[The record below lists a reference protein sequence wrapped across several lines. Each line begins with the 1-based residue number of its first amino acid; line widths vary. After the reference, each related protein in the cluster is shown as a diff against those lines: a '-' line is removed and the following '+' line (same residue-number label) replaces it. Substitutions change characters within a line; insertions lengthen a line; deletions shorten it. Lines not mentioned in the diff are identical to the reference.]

1 MSLIEE
7 IKSTF
12 PFSETEIKLLLITA
26 PRRYKE
32 HFIEKRKNR
41 GKRLIAQPTSEVK
54 VLQRWALEK
63 YLSSLPIHESAMAYI
78 KGKNIREH
86 AQLHATNKYLLKLD
100 FENFFPS
107 IQDKDFL
114 KHIKKHSSIDEV
126 DSKFLSMLFFRAE
139 KSTGKNILSIGAP
152 SSPFISNTILYE
164 FDTKLAE
171 FCAIRGV
178 TYSRYADDL
187 AISTNSAHTLTS
199 VYEYV
204 EKLCKEINYPKVT
217 LNKKKTVFTS
227 TKYQRQL
234 TGLILSNS
242 GNASLGRDKKRVIRA
257 TAHHYLN
264 SQLDEKDINKL
275 RGLLAFAKSIDLK
288 FYQSIKKLLGEDKFT
303 QLMRR

>member
-54 VLQRWALEK
+54 VLQRWALDK

-86 AQLHATNKYLLKLD
+86 AQLHASNKYLLKLD

-139 KSTGKNILSIGAP
+139 KNTGKNILSIGAP

-164 FDTKLAE
+164 FDTKLAD
-171 FCAIRGV
+171 FCDQHGA

-187 AISTNSAHTLTS
+187 AISTNSAHLLHS
-199 VYEYV
+199 IYEHV
-204 EKLCKEINYPKVT
+204 EKLCKEINYPKVS
-217 LNKKKTVFTS
+217 LNKTKTVFTS
-227 TKYQRQL
+227 KKYQRQL
-234 TGLILSNS
+234 TGLILSNA
-242 GNASLGRDKKRVIRA
+242 GNPSLGRDKKRVIRA
-257 TAHHYLN
+257 TAHHYMN
-264 SQLDEKDINKL
+264 AKLDEENINKL
-275 RGLLAFAKSIDLK
+275 RGMLAFSKSIDLT
-288 FYQSIKKLLGEDKFT
+288 FYRSIRKLLGDDKFN
-303 QLMRR
+303 QLMKP